1 MIKFKLIGLTVLLL
15 ALTGC
20 ASQRASSSK
29 STHHSHDWIDVYG
42 PSGKKV
48 KTLTSKKAID
58 YFADRIGDD
67 AGNAT
72 KHHVSRN
79 SNLKFKYVIHQKR
92 GNHKFSCYVY
102 TNGQAKAV
110 MGATFPA
117 QTWKLTN
124 REFAIFG
131 QPQKLR

>member
-1 MIKFKLIGLTVLLL
+1 MIKLKLIGLTVLLFT
-15 ALTGC
+15 LTGC
-20 ASQRASSSK
+20 ASQQASTTK
-29 STHHSHDWIDVYG
+29 SARHSHDWIDVYS

-48 KTLTSKKAID
+48 KTLTSKKAIA

-72 KHHVSRN
+72 KHHVFRN

-102 TNGQAKAV
+102 TNRQAKAI
-110 MGATFPA
+110 MWTTFPA
-117 QTWKLTN
+117 QAWKLTN

-131 QPQKLR
+131 QPQKLQ